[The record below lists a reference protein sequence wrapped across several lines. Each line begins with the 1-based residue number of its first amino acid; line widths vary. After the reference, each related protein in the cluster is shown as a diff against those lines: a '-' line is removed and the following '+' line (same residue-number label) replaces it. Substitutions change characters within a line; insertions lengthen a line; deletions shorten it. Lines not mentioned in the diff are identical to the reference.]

1 MQTLEN
7 GIQVFTNGDDYNLA
21 DDMETFGRTANV
33 IINVNSQGQRDTLPG
48 KFIGMTVRRLD
59 FRGTLEWWKGG
70 AADNW
75 ESERGVA
82 YTPLWSGVAD
92 FGSGGSLT
100 GTYWVRGDRVTVRA
114 KAKFGDTVGTDAE
127 AMGTAA
133 VYCPLPPGY
142 PIAGVENGYLGGG
155 SHVTA
160 GGIIRPLFIFAGSS
174 TTASVWAPT
183 IPVKTPGEAGYP
195 GGEGDYM
202 EFEIE
207 YQTSAV

>member
-33 IINVNSQGQRDTLPG
+33 IINVSSQGQRDTLPG

-59 FRGTLEWWKGG
+59 FRGVLEYWKGG

-82 YTPLWSGVAD
+82 YTPLWTGVAD
-92 FGSGGSLT
+92 FGEGGSLT
-100 GTYWVRGDRVTVRA
+100 GTYWVSGDRVTVRA
-114 KAKFGDTVGTDAE
+114 KAKFGDAPSKTPAE
-127 AMGTAA
+127 KMGTAP

-142 PIAGVENGYLGGG
+142 PIAGSENGYLGGG
-155 SHVTA
+155 SHVSA
-160 GGIIRPLFIFAGSS
+160 GVIRPLFIFAGSS

-195 GGEGDYM
+195 GGNGDYM
-202 EFEIE
+202 EFEIN